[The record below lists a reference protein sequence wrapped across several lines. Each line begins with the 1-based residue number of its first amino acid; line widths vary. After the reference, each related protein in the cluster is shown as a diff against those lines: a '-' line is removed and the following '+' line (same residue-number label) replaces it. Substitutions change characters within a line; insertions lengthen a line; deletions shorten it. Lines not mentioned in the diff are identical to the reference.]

1 MAEYDP
7 QMTRRDVVPDVAGD
21 LVDAG
26 FADPVPIGHGGFG
39 AVYRCTQPDLDRT
52 VAVKVLT
59 DHLDEE
65 NLERFVREQR
75 AMGRLSGHPNIVN
88 LFEVGS
94 TPGGFPFIVMQY
106 HPHDSLDARIRKH
119 GPLAWPDVLRLGIKV
134 AGALE
139 TAHRSGTLHRDVK
152 PGNILLTDYGEPQL
166 TDFGIARI
174 SGGFETS
181 ADMVTGSPAF
191 TAPELLTGSAPTVVS
206 DVYGLGATLFCALTG
221 HAAFERRSGEQVVA
235 HFLRVAAEPV
245 PDLRAVG
252 LPDALSE
259 AIEHAMAR
267 DPADRP
273 MSAAEYGEELREVQR
288 RLGVAVDE
296 MALPLESSDAPVL
309 GDTDRRRLGSTDRR
323 QRSSFNTAP
332 PTASTKFHP
341 PLRPRAQVPRPRL
354 MEILREGGKRRLILI
369 HAPAGYGKTTV
380 AAQWGEEL
388 MRNGVIVAWLAVDDD
403 DNDLARFL
411 ANLVEAIRRA
421 YPGVVGDLAEVV
433 EEHGAKAEQFVL
445 TSLINEIHARH
456 ERFAV
461 IVDDWH
467 RVTNAASI
475 RAMDFLLERGC
486 HHLQV
491 IITSR
496 SQSGLPISR
505 MRVQDELVE
514 IDIAGLC
521 FDAAEARSFLHDCA
535 GLDLRKDEVAD
546 LRNSTEGW
554 VAALQLASVSLRGSD
569 TPAELIS
576 HISGRHH
583 AIGDF
588 LAENVL
594 STLEPEMLHFLLTVS
609 VPERICA
616 GLATALSGEP
626 RGQALLED
634 IEARDLFLRRVDQD
648 GDWFSFHHLFL
659 EFLRRRLER
668 DQPDSITALHA
679 TASEWF
685 TAHGMLAEAVN
696 HAVAAGDTSRA
707 VDLVERD
714 GQKLIEHAHVSTLLC
729 LVNKLPPVSVVSSV
743 RLQLLLAWANIL
755 LHRIETAEA
764 AVKRASAVL
773 AEVPETDTS
782 VEALRLEAEVA
793 EASIRA
799 TSDRHER
806 LHELIAATAA
816 RPEGLPPFVAS
827 VAANIATIDATFH
840 FDFDEAH
847 RWQDWAAPYHQQ
859 NTGPFAV
866 MYGSALDGIA
876 YFEQLDLDRAE
887 ECFRNALRVSVVAGA
902 ATKSQGARLACAV
915 LADVLYERGRI
926 DESSRLLDESYQ
938 IGATE
943 GVIDMIKV
951 RFIIGARL
959 ALIRGDREAAVDLLD
974 EAIDIADRLD
984 SPRLRAFVEAEYS
997 VQALPPKRPL
1007 RPRLDFATRPHPTI
1021 GVAAIVAQLDSGIAI
1036 RQLIENADAADGDDA
1051 SAQRDMAC
1059 KWAQEWVDQLAGTGR
1074 ERAKLRAERLLA
1086 ACLSAAGRT
1095 EEARR
1100 HAAHMLV
1107 RCEEVGMVRYP
1118 LDGGPR
1124 FRRLVEEIRADLLDG
1139 RWDDSVPTPSIGF
1152 LDEVFASEVDA

>member
-7 QMTRRDVVPDVAGD
+7 LTTQRDVVPDIAGD
-21 LVDAG
+21 LVASG
-26 FADPVPIGHGGFG
+26 FSDPLLIGSGGFG
-39 AVYRCTQPDLDRT
+39 AVYRCTQPELDRT

-88 LFEVGS
+88 IHEVGA
-94 TPGGFPFIVMQY
+94 TPGGFPYIVMQY
-106 HPHDSLDARIRKH
+106 HPHDSLDAQIRKH

-152 PGNILLTDYGEPQL
+152 PGNILLTEYGEPQL

-191 TAPELLTGSAPTVVS
+191 TAPELLTGSAPTVAS
-206 DVYGLGATLFCALTG
+206 DIYGLGATLFCALTG

-273 MSAAEYGEELREVQR
+273 MSVAEYGEELREVQR

-296 MALPLESSDAPVL
+296 MALPMESSGAPVL
-309 GDTDRRRLGSTDRR
+309 GVTDRRP
-323 QRSSFNTAP
+323 RSSITTAP
-332 PTASTKFHP
+332 PTPSTKFHP
-341 PLRPRAQVPRPRL
+341 PLRPRAQVPRDRL
-354 MEILREGGKRRLILI
+354 MEILREGGKRRLVLI

-380 AAQWGEEL
+380 ASQWGEEL
-388 MRNGVIVAWLAVDDD
+388 MRDGVIAAWLTVDDD

-411 ANLVEAIRRA
+411 ASLVEAIRRV
-421 YPGVVGDLAEVV
+421 YPSVVGDLADVI
-433 EEHGAKAEQFVL
+433 EEHGAKAEHYVL

-456 ERFAV
+456 ERFTL

-475 RAMDFLLERGC
+475 GAMDFLLERGC

-491 IITSR
+491 VVTSR
-496 SQSGLPISR
+496 SRSGLPISR

-521 FDAAEARSFLHDCA
+521 FDAAEAQSFLHDCA
-535 GLDLRKDEVAD
+535 GLELRNDEVAS

-569 TPAELIS
+569 KPAELIS

-594 STLEPEMLHFLLTVS
+594 STLEPDMLHFLITVS
-609 VPERICA
+609 VPEKICA

-668 DQPDSITALHA
+668 DEPESITALHN
-679 TASEWF
+679 TASQWF

-707 VDLVERD
+707 VALVEDD
-714 GQKLIEHAHVSTLLC
+714 GLSLIQDAHMATLLR
-729 LVNKLPPVSVVSSV
+729 LVDKLPPASVVSSP
-743 RLQLLLAWANIL
+743 RLQLLLVWTNIFL
-755 LHRIETAEA
+755 DKIDPA
-764 AVKRASAVL
+764 AAALRRASAVL
-773 AEVPETDTS
+773 AATPDSDSS
-782 VEALRLEAEVA
+782 VAALRLEAKVA
-793 EASIRA
+793 QVCVRVSA
-799 TSDRHER
+799 DRDQR
-806 LHELIAATAA
+806 LAELIAESGT
-816 RPEGLPPFVAS
+816 RVDTLPPFVVS
-827 VAANIATIDATFH
+827 VAANVATKDATNR

-847 RWQDWAAPYHQQ
+847 RWQEWAIPYHQQ
-859 NTGPFAV
+859 NTGSYAV
-866 MYGSALDGIA
+866 MYGYAFDGIA
-876 YFEQLDLDRAE
+876 YFEQLHLDRAE
-887 ECFRNALRVSVVAGA
+887 ECFRAALRVSIKTGS
-902 ATKSQGARLACAV
+902 ATKSQAARMASAV
-915 LADVLYERGRI
+915 LADILYERGQV
-926 DESSRLLDESYQ
+926 DESSRLLEESFKL
-938 IGATE
+938 GAEE
-943 GVIDMIKV
+943 GAVEMIKA
-951 RFIIGARL
+951 RFVIGARV
-959 ALIRGDREAAVDLLD
+959 AVIRGDRSAAAALLD
-974 EAIDIADRLD
+974 DAADIADRRD
-984 SPRLRAFVEAEYS
+984 SAWLRAFVEAEQV
-997 VQALPPKRPL
+997 VQGLPARRPV
-1007 RPRLDFATRPHPTI
+1007 RPRVEYATRTFPTI
-1021 GVAAIVAQLDSGIAI
+1021 GVPAIVAQMEAGIAV
-1036 RQLIENADAADGDDA
+1036 RLMLAQADAEKDA
-1051 SAQRDMAC
+1051 STAADRDIAC
-1059 KWAQEWVDQLAGTGR
+1059 RWAQEWVDQLADTGR
-1074 ERAKLRAERLLA
+1074 ERSKLRAERLLT
-1086 ACLSAAGRT
+1086 ACLAAAGRT
-1095 EEARR
+1095 DEAER
-1100 HAAHMLV
+1100 HAAHLVV
-1107 RCEEVGMVRYP
+1107 RCAEVGMIRYP
-1118 LDGGPR
+1118 MDGGER
-1124 FRRLVEEIRADLLDG
+1124 VLRVLADIRADIASGQADPSVERVSAELLD
-1139 RWDDSVPTPSIGF
+1139 RVLPPR
-1152 LDEVFASEVDA
+1152 